1 MKIDEVFRNTFKALR
16 RQLGHDA
23 GKDCRPMWQQRLS
36 ADSDFCRAAVAC
48 GYLTREQ
55 MQHAAARYHLGR
67 CRDGAVIYWQISPV
81 GNIYDGKIM
90 HYLPDCHRDH
100 SRKPTWVSHLLKRQF
115 LSRFPDMADCMPP
128 SQHCLFGSHLLK
140 PETFNLKPE
149 TMTVCVVEAEKTA
162 VILSE
167 HFPDHL
173 WLAAGGLSELT
184 ADKLFPLRHHRITLF
199 PDTDTEL
206 TAYSRWYAIAQ
217 EARRRYQLDITV
229 SSLLELRTTEEQ
241 KQRKIDL
248 VDFLFNS

>member
-1 MKIDEVFRNTFKALR
+1 MYFQEDLILHSSSGSQNPL
-16 RQLGHDA
+16 
-23 GKDCRPMWQQRLS
+23 
-36 ADSDFCRAAVAC
+36 
-48 GYLTREQ
+48 
-55 MQHAAARYHLGR
+55 QHAAARYRLG
-67 CRDGAVIYWQISPV
+67 CSRDGAVIYWQISPV

-128 SQHCLFGSHLLK
+128 SEHCLFGSHLISEKLK
-140 PETFNLKPE
+140 VKSEELP
-149 TMTVCVVEAEKTA
+149 VCVVEAEKTT

-167 HFPDHL
+167 HFPDRL

-184 ADKLFPLRHHRITLF
+184 ADKLFPLRHHPITLY
-199 PDTDTEL
+199 PDTDPDL

-217 EARRRYQLDITV
+217 EARHRYQLDITV
-229 SSLLELRTTEEQ
+229 SSLLEQHATPEQ